1 MYLDNSV
8 SFMDFE
14 AGGFK
19 IAMTGQ
25 VFEYILSHYSSKM
38 KNQMLES
45 CVVYAMMSPIQKAML
60 VEQL

>member
-1 MYLDNSV
+1 MDESV
-8 SFMDFE
+8 AFIDFSLNN
-14 AGGFK
+14 FK

-45 CVVYAMMSPIQKAML
+45 CVVYARMSPIQKAML